1 MFDID
6 VTHNIVREQADHAAV
21 LMDGVASGRKPMQ
34 LIHSPSGFAKT
45 AIAMKRFRAHG
56 IVLPRSDGL
65 ALKPW
70 QRMVLEA
77 RPTAAIVLV
86 RKLFECVQRNAAVLL
101 LDDPGK
107 IAHDE
112 DSLDVL
118 KTGFGAQRTVMLETP
133 QIVQNELWR
142 LAGHASYNALIP
154 PPRFGTRDL
163 RFLWLSNTDFTDP
176 KLRKMIAEH
185 FDPLVARGL
194 NPFRITD
201 DAEHDNQAV
210 FEWVLWLVT
219 VKNLLRNLGF
229 SYNDSRSAVNFYIS
243 NAHRLYRSVA
253 APDGVARKPIPR
265 ESPTTDAGDRTR
277 FPSVKDR
284 SAAQAEGALVGSA
297 LASDTVQYRPIGGTG
312 GTTKTQATPSEG
324 AGYRTT
330 SADTERTGDCGI
342 RRGCRADHPNMPAG
356 RRTDRSLPYSRQRSS
371 RG

>member
-1 MFDID
+1 MQIGRGACWFQDNRPSRGERRRGIPSRAAMRMTATLLGHWETAQTPVACVAKCSDDAAWRQHLHDGRRPAPCWEHLLECAHTMFDID

-56 IVLPRSDGL
+56 IVPPRSDGL

-77 RPTAAIVLV
+77 RPTDAIVLV

-142 LAGHASYNALIP
+142 LDRARQLQRA
-154 PPRFGTRDL
+154 
-163 RFLWLSNTDFTDP
+163 DP
-176 KLRKMIAEH
+176 TAT
-185 FDPLVARGL
+185 
-194 NPFRITD
+194 FR
-201 DAEHDNQAV
+201 
-210 FEWVLWLVT
+210 
-219 VKNLLRNLGF
+219 
-229 SYNDSRSAVNFYIS
+229 YSRSAF
-243 NAHRLYRSVA
+243 SVA
-253 APDGVARKPIPR
+253 EQHRFYGPEVAQ
-265 ESPTTDAGDRTR
+265 DDR
-277 FPSVKDR
+277 
-284 SAAQAEGALVGSA
+284 
-297 LASDTVQYRPIGGTG
+297 
-312 GTTKTQATPSEG
+312 
-324 AGYRTT
+324 
-330 SADTERTGDCGI
+330 
-342 RRGCRADHPNMPAG
+342 RAF
-356 RRTDRSLPYSRQRSS
+356 
-371 RG
+371 

>member
-1 MFDID
+1 
-6 VTHNIVREQADHAAV
+6 
-21 LMDGVASGRKPMQ
+21 
-34 LIHSPSGFAKT
+34 
-45 AIAMKRFRAHG
+45 
-56 IVLPRSDGL
+56 
-65 ALKPW
+65 
-70 QRMVLEA
+70 
-77 RPTAAIVLV
+77 
-86 RKLFECVQRNAAVLL
+86 
-101 LDDPGK
+101 
-107 IAHDE
+107 
-112 DSLDVL
+112 
-118 KTGFGAQRTVMLETP
+118 
-133 QIVQNELWR
+133 
-142 LAGHASYNALIP
+142 
-154 PPRFGTRDL
+154 
-163 RFLWLSNTDFTDP
+163 
-176 KLRKMIAEH
+176 MIAEH

-229 SYNDSRSAVNFYIS
+229 SYNDSRRAVNFYIS
-243 NAHRLYRSVA
+243 NAHRLYDLS
-253 APDGVARKPIPR
+253 PR
-265 ESPTTDAGDRTR
+265 RMELLASLFRENLPTKDAGDRTR

-356 RRTDRSLPYSRQRSS
+356 RRTDRSLPYSQQRSS